1 MIYFSDLDRTI
12 ICSKKLITEDD
23 KAICIESIDGDEI
36 SFISNE
42 ILNNL
47 KVLNSKKLFIPTT
60 TRSVQQFN
68 RIQFNKFGLNFKYVI
83 TSNGACILKDGIP
96 LESWKNEINKI
107 KNNSTSM
114 DEMVNK
120 YENDFEKDIAKYI
133 QKFRVVEDNFFYFVL
148 KKEFVQNIDFLND
161 FIKYTSA
168 NGWDYYK
175 NCSKVYFLPKG
186 MTKENA
192 IEFLVKNEL
201 DTEAISVLGDSC
213 MDIGMLSISNKA
225 YVPKHG
231 DIATTFKHSNLYI
244 SNEIGLKGI
253 SEILNKILED

>member
-12 ICSKKLITEDD
+12 ICSKKLITKEDN
-23 KAICIESIDGDEI
+23 AICIESIDGEDI

-42 ILNNL
+42 ILNSLKILNL
-47 KVLNSKKLFIPTT
+47 EKVFIPTT
-60 TRSVQQFN
+60 TRSVQQFK
-68 RIQFNKFGLNFKYVI
+68 RIEFNKFGLDFKYAI

-96 LESWKNEINKI
+96 LESWKKEINKI
-107 KNNSTSM
+107 KSNSTSM
-114 DEMVNK
+114 DEIINK
-120 YENDFEKDIAKYI
+120 YENDFEKYIAEYI

-148 KKEFVQNIDFLND
+148 KKEFVQNIEFLND
-161 FIKYTSA
+161 FIEYTSS

-192 IEFLVKNEL
+192 VKFLIKNEL
-201 DTEAISVLGDSC
+201 NTETISALGDSC
-213 MDIGMLSISNKA
+213 MDAGMLSIANKA

-231 DIATTFKHSNLYI
+231 DISSTFKHDNLYV

-253 SEILNKILED
+253 HEILKTILED